1 MEFKN
6 SDESVYVI
14 WIFDEINIS
23 KKQLIL
29 NRYLLRI
36 LKSTGIMMSN
46 CLCYCSEQNV
56 KLVKMWRFCRWTEK
70 TVLGRPL

>member
-56 KLVKMWRFCRWTEK
+56 KLVKM
-70 TVLGRPL
+70 